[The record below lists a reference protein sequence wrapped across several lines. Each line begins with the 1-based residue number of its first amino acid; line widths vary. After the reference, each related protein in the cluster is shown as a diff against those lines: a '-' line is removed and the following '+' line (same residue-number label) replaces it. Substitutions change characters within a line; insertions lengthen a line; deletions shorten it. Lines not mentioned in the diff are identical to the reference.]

1 MKGENWF
8 LDGILGVLYL
18 TLGLIIAVI
27 AWRYYMK
34 WAGKGRKSEA
44 IYFKP
49 DPLKNRLIIGKFE
62 SYIELENPANVK
74 VYLADLEGN
83 EKYVILDQKM
93 KSGLTPITFD
103 SSQYADGEY
112 FYTIISDD
120 MKSEKKIKL
129 QNQK

>member
-1 MKGENWF
+1 MGNWF
-8 LDGILGVLYL
+8 LEGILGVLYL
-18 TLGLIIAVI
+18 TLGLIVVVI
-27 AWRYYMK
+27 GYRFYMK

-62 SYIELENPANVK
+62 SYIELEEPAKVK
-74 VYLADLEGN
+74 VLLADLEGN
-83 EKYVILDQKM
+83 EKYVIIEKEF
-93 KSGLTPITFD
+93 KKGLTPITFD
-103 SSQYADGEY
+103 STQYEDGEY
-112 FYTIISDD
+112 FYTILTDD

>member
-1 MKGENWF
+1 MGNWF
-8 LDGILGVLYL
+8 LEGILGVLYL
-18 TLGLIIAVI
+18 TLGLIVVVI
-27 AWRYYMK
+27 GYRFYMK

-62 SYIELENPANVK
+62 SYIELEEPANVK
-74 VYLADLEGN
+74 VILADLQGN
-83 EKYVILDQKM
+83 EKYVILEKEF
-93 KSGLTPITFD
+93 KKGLTPITFD
-103 SSQYADGEY
+103 STKYEDGEY
-112 FYTIISDD
+112 FYTILSED